1 MRFTE
6 RNSPPPFRRRLFPP
20 PFLLLPSDPP
30 RPSPSFVPEEAVVL
44 SFRKRTYV
52 SSLCSARI
60 PPSAAGDG
68 GGGGGREGGR
78 EGEKR
83 RGKLNRSRE
92 EGTTDGA
99 RRSGAWTH
107 AGDKRERAEEGG
119 RVGRDRGAEQVVF
132 FGALNARLRRSFVER
147 RQRGH
152 SVTHPVSFLV
162 LTARWMA
169 ERECGLFLGRSRS

>member
-44 SFRKRTYV
+44 SFRKRTY
-52 SSLCSARI
+52 
-60 PPSAAGDG
+60 
-68 GGGGGREGGR
+68 GREGGR

-92 EGTTDGA
+92 EGTTDGP
-99 RRSGAWTH
+99 
-107 AGDKRERAEEGG
+107 D
-119 RVGRDRGAEQVVF
+119 GAEL
-132 FGALNARLRRSFVER
+132 GHTLEISENER
-147 RQRGH
+147 RKGGGWGGTEGQSRLYF
-152 SVTHPVSFLV
+152 S
-162 LTARWMA
+162 AR
-169 ERECGLFLGRSRS
+169 

>member
-92 EGTTDGA
+92 EGTTDGP
-99 RRSGAWTH
+99 
-107 AGDKRERAEEGG
+107 D
-119 RVGRDRGAEQVVF
+119 GAEL
-132 FGALNARLRRSFVER
+132 GHTLEISENER
-147 RQRGH
+147 RKGGGWGGTEGQSRLYF
-152 SVTHPVSFLV
+152 S
-162 LTARWMA
+162 AR
-169 ERECGLFLGRSRS
+169 